1 MQGNVDVLNE
11 SAYTSIHQKAFEQG
25 ASSACLCVVTA
36 TFAGGGACVL
46 VLWQWF

>member
-11 SAYTSIHQKAFEQG
+11 SAYTSIPQKAFEQG

-46 VLWQWF
+46 VLW